1 MFEKLGHSRR
11 VEDTDL
17 KLGSEAV
24 VGREYSAVVVPRQL
38 LAKTCYR

>member
-1 MFEKLGHSRR
+1 MFVKLGHPRR

-17 KLGSEAV
+17 ELNSEAV

-38 LAKTCYR
+38 LAKTYYR